1 MKKTLKKAS
10 FNNAATFTH
19 THTHTHTHTEL
30 EPQHNYQTLIMFAR
44 SVNLI
49 LLTLATTSLMSGL
62 ASGNS
67 SEQLKP
73 NSKIDERIF
82 CVAITSLPSSLLS
95 KPWSMTSILSR
106 GDAIHCLILSS
117 PTNISAVGFILVI
130 ISNNII
136 P

>member
-67 SEQLKP
+67 SEHHKP
-73 NSKIDERIF
+73 NSKIDERVV
-82 CVAITSLPSSLLS
+82 CVTATSLPSSILS
-95 KPWSMTSILSR
+95 KPWSTTSILSS
-106 GDAIHCLILSS
+106 DAIHCLILSS